1 MKIEKG
7 KTYYIEATAKGIVF
21 FPSGKYYTHG
31 EEIKGNLEGTTLL
44 MVENGI
50 DIIEIKEV
58 KNTRDVKPKVKEEP
72 KVEVKEST
80 PIEEVNEEP
89 EAIAKDVEEEF
100 EDMLKE
106 D

>member
-31 EEIKGNLEGTTLL
+31 QEVKGNLDGSTLL
-44 MVENGI
+44 LVQDALEI
-50 DIIEIKEV
+50 LEIKEV
-58 KNTRDVKPKVKEEP
+58 KNTRDVKPKVKEET
-72 KVEVKEST
+72 KVEV
-80 PIEEVNEEP
+80 PQEP
-89 EAIAKDVEEEF
+89 EPIAQSVEQEF